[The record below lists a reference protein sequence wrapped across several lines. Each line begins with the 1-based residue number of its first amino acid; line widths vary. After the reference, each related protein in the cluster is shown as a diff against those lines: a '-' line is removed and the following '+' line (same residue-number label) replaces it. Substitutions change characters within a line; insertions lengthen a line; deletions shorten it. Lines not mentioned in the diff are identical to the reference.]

1 MLFNTRRAGD
11 FSSDSEEVKDEIREE
26 GKQEIHKQTVNAI
39 IRICK
44 KLELIEDAI
53 IEVLQADFSI
63 SRSQALKYIE
73 TENDFAKAW

>member
-63 SRSQALKYIE
+63 SRSQALKDIK
-73 TENDFAKAW
+73 T

>member
-26 GKQEIHKQTVNAI
+26 GKQEIHKQTVNAV

-44 KLELIEDAI
+44 KLELTEDAI

-73 TENDFAKAW
+73 TK

>member
-26 GKQEIHKQTVNAI
+26 GKQEIHKQTVNAV

-44 KLELIEDAI
+44 KLELTEDAI

-63 SRSQALKYIE
+63 SRSQALNYIE

>member
-63 SRSQALKYIE
+63 SRSQALKNKE